1 MLSNPLVATVLI
13 FALIALGEWI
23 SIISRARIPML
34 LTAML
39 GFLVMSWTGLFPD
52 DILEKST
59 FPALGAILIGPA
71 ILHMGTLIPFSIL
84 KSQIKA
90 VLISLGGLIVSGL
103 LILTIVPIVFDY
115 PTAVAGIGPIS
126 GGMIAL
132 IITSEKLTEIGLT
145 SLVVIPALVV
155 AFQGVMGMPLAMNF
169 LRRYAVKLQG
179 EMDSGT
185 FIAIAPEDK
194 QEGSKTNSIKMS
206 MTLKLFFVFVGAAIG
221 VILGEITGI
230 HYSLW
235 CLAIGIIGVKV
246 GILDRKSVV

>member
-1 MLSNPLVATVLI
+1 MLSNPLIATVLI

-115 PTAVAGIGPIS
+115 PTAVAGVGPIS
-126 GGMIAL
+126 GGIIAL
-132 IITSEKLTEIGLT
+132 IITSRSEEHTSELQSRGHLVCRLLLEKK
-145 SLVVIPALVV
+145 
-155 AFQGVMGMPLAMNF
+155 N
-169 LRRYAVKLQG
+169 K
-179 EMDSGT
+179 
-185 FIAIAPEDK
+185 K
-194 QEGSKTNSIKMS
+194 
-206 MTLKLFFVFVGAAIG
+206 
-221 VILGEITGI
+221 
-230 HYSLW
+230 
-235 CLAIGIIGVKV
+235 
-246 GILDRKSVV
+246 